1 MNSSVVKEALGR
13 DDSKYQCLLKYVQNV
28 ITFEQEFLF
37 VSQKNVCHFDIAH
50 NSAHEG
56 LNFGMKS
63 HAASVKPNQGML
75 KSCEALT
82 IQASIKAQMLDQDAA
97 QNYSKK
103 KNWSETPTSNYLTM
117 QAESI
122 LNTIYKKKKNYITKR
137 LSLREFEVHYQP
149 TKEDNESEQPLEY
162 LIHPNFDYFH
172 AQSPVPFFKRIRYVN
187 LDFKNVGF
195 CSCKYFERCGIPCV
209 HLFSVFCHLSPN
221 DKPFVGFSH
230 HDVAIRWWSSYLY
243 HGYLPSSP
251 DNLRNCF
258 DKLSHNDILGPKFIH
273 PLESQEE
280 YVMPTKVVAPL
291 YRILN
296 YSHEDLVHLHMFES
310 NSQMEQEGFLHSQE
324 HDASDESVNGNDH
337 QISVFDNST
346 SDLGGSLVNKNSL
359 SIEEMYRPLI
369 RETFNI
375 LNHLKS
381 PQQNEKLKSLLE
393 TFNKEARAELVA
405 SKPTDNND
413 ESTAMIA
420 PEKESSKR
428 KRVFNTYTMRNKKA
442 N

>member
-1 MNSSVVKEALGR
+1 
-13 DDSKYQCLLKYVQNV
+13 
-28 ITFEQEFLF
+28 
-37 VSQKNVCHFDIAH
+37 
-50 NSAHEG
+50 
-56 LNFGMKS
+56 
-63 HAASVKPNQGML
+63 
-75 KSCEALT
+75 
-82 IQASIKAQMLDQDAA
+82 
-97 QNYSKK
+97 
-103 KNWSETPTSNYLTM
+103 
-117 QAESI
+117 
-122 LNTIYKKKKNYITKR
+122 
-137 LSLREFEVHYQP
+137 
-149 TKEDNESEQPLEY
+149 
-162 LIHPNFDYFH
+162 
-172 AQSPVPFFKRIRYVN
+172 
-187 LDFKNVGF
+187 
-195 CSCKYFERCGIPCV
+195 
-209 HLFSVFCHLSPN
+209 
-221 DKPFVGFSH
+221 
-230 HDVAIRWWSSYLY
+230 
-243 HGYLPSSP
+243 
-251 DNLRNCF
+251 
-258 DKLSHNDILGPKFIH
+258 
-273 PLESQEE
+273 
-280 YVMPTKVVAPL
+280 
-291 YRILN
+291 
-296 YSHEDLVHLHMFES
+296 MFES